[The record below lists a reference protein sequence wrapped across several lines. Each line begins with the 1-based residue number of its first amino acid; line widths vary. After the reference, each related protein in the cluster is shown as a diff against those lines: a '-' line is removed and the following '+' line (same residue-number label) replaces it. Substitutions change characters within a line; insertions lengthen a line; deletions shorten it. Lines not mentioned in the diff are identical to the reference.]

1 MTQRDAL
8 PLAAQ
13 ILLALVELQD
23 APGAEVSLPRLAK
36 HLGASASV
44 LMRELSLMGDVALGA
59 NASAGPG
66 WVKVRQA
73 DSRWLVRL
81 ALSGSALAEG
91 GQQAG

>member
-91 GQQAG
+91 LQQVG